1 MLNLHPLRD
10 EQDALPVGTCAQCRS
25 ELYSYDKDG
34 LCEACRAAQE
44 PKYDTATVS
53 AFLDA
58 MDEELKKWL
67 SDDLRNT
74 VWNAMVNRFP
84 AA

>member
-10 EQDALPVGTCAQCRS
+10 AQDVPPVGTCARCGC

-34 LCEACRAAQE
+34 LCEECCAE
-44 PKYDTATVS
+44 MGPKYDTATVS

>member
-10 EQDALPVGTCAQCRS
+10 AQDVPSVGTCARCGC

-34 LCEACRAAQE
+34 LCDKCRTDLE

-53 AFLDA
+53 AFMAA